1 MLMMTYF
8 SYSLTMTLI
17 LCFVAGAML
26 SGTTTVGYV
35 FIQEFLPLGNWRYIF
50 GTTYLVIESLMI
62 VLMSLYY
69 VYISKQ
75 YKWIATFGFGLEF
88 LSAILTMI
96 YVPESPLWLL
106 KMGRISETQS
116 ILKDILSTNGTQ

>member
-116 ILKDILSTNGTQ
+116 ILLTAHNN